1 MSQILRK
8 NNRWMDP
15 PAWQQEQM
23 TLIEI
28 DEPNWNCWGQ
38 HCFNFTSAG
47 GMSPF
52 YQARVGGPMRRFDP
66 PIAPGPTR
74 SNCYEGCT
82 VPGGVWY
89 DHAAAFNGSGGR
101 RFPWTSPETGIVHA
115 IHPLNTMGT
124 CTWAAVSRHAC
135 PQPYSLLWR
144 NGHKSADQACVTRY
158 RSVCSTLLR

>member
-15 PAWQQEQM
+15 PAWQQEQT

-124 CTWAAVSRHAC
+124 GVSI
-135 PQPYSLLWR
+135 PW
-144 NGHKSADQACVTRY
+144 
-158 RSVCSTLLR
+158 